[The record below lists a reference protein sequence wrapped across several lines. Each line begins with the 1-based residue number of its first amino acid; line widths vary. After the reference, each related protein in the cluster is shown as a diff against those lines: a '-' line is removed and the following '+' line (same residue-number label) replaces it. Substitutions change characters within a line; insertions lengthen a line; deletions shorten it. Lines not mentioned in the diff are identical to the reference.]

1 MALENLARPLVNRK
15 TNGDPWVHFGAF
27 LETREKM
34 EGQHPAD
41 TEVRKGPPAAQPWSC
56 GKNGASPGQKS
67 HEEASNG
74 LSSEIQCCHFTKV
87 QFKEGSRPRDVC
99 TQLHYLCRQWLQ
111 PEKHTK
117 AQMLD
122 LVLLQQFL
130 AVLPPEMAKWVREC
144 GAETSSQAV
153 SLAEGFFLT
162 QEEENMQEEL
172 QKCTEAVT
180 EYPKNRKNSFKCS
193 QELLFMETLHK
204 DQTQDTTPESR
215 KLSLEFLESPL
226 SDEVEGLAEPLLQD
240 VVSFEEVAVY
250 FSKEEWSQLDADQ
263 RELHREVMLENSRNL
278 AYLGCNREDNKN
290 CKEERQAIHSKGRKR
305 KFVDQMKPK
314 SDETKQSQS
323 GVKKGLPQKCTE
335 AVTEYPKNRKNSFKC
350 SQELLF
356 METLH
361 KDQTQD
367 TTPESRKLSLE
378 FLESPLSD
386 EVEGLAEPLLQ
397 DVVSFE
403 EVAVY
408 FSKEE
413 WSQLD
418 ANQRELHREV
428 MLENSRN
435 LAYLGCNREDNKNCK
450 EERQAI
456 HSKGRKRKFVDQM
469 KPKSDETKQSQSG
482 VKKGLPQVSWLP
494 NHTVINKRE
503 RPYKSMECTKRFNI
517 SDNLFSHENT
527 HSEGKRFTCME
538 CGKSF
543 NRSSHLNSHQRIH
556 KGERTYKCMECG
568 KTFTCNSNLYYHKK
582 IHAGE
587 KPYKCMDCGKAFY
600 LSSHLNSHKR
610 IHKREQAYKCMECG
624 KTFCYSESLI
634 IHQRIHT
641 GERPY
646 KCMECGKG
654 FTLSKH
660 LKSHKR
666 IHTGERPYKCMECGK
681 TFTCSSSLNSHKR
694 IHTGER
700 PYKCSECG
708 KTFNRSGNL
717 DTHKRIH
724 TGERP
729 YKCMECGKSF
739 TCSGH
744 LHRHKRSHT
753 RYKSNKGLQCGEGFL
768 KTNGDPWVHF
778 GAFLETREKMEGQ
791 HPADTE
797 VRKGPPAAQPWSCG
811 KNGAS
816 PGQKSHE
823 EASNTSGVQ
832 CCHFIKVQFQE
843 GSRPRDV
850 CTQLHYLC
858 RQWLQPE
865 KHTKAQMLD
874 LVLLEQFLAVLP
886 PEMAKWV
893 RECGAETSSQAVSLA
908 EGFLLTQEEEN
919 MQEELQK
926 CTEAVTEYPKNR
938 KNSFKCSQELLFM
951 ETLHKDQTQDT
962 TPESRKLSLEFL
974 ESPLSDEVEGLAEP
988 LLQDVV
994 SFEEVAVYFSKEE
1007 WSQLDADQRELHREV
1022 MLENSRNLAY
1032 LGCNREDNKNCKE
1045 ERQAIHSKGRKRKFV
1060 DQMKPKSDETKQ
1072 SQSGVKKGLPQV
1084 SWLPNHTVINKR
1096 ERPYKSME
1104 CTKRFNIS
1112 DNLFSHEN
1120 THSEGKRFTCMECG
1134 KSFNRSSHLN
1144 SHQRIHK
1151 GERTY
1156 KCIECG
1162 KSFCYSESLIIHQR
1176 IHTGERPYK
1185 CIECGK
1191 TFTCS
1196 SNLYYHKKIH
1206 AGEKPYK
1213 CMDCGKAFYLSS
1225 HLNSHKRIH
1234 KREQAYKCM
1243 ECGKTF
1249 CYSESLIIHQ
1259 RIHTGERPYKCM
1271 ECGKGFTLSK
1281 HLKSHKRIHTG
1292 ERPYKC
1298 SECGKTFTC
1307 TSSLNSHKRIHT
1319 GERPY
1324 KCSECGKTFTRSG
1337 NLDTH
1342 KRIHIGERPF
1352 NCMECGKTFTAMS
1365 RLNSHKRIHK
1375 REQTYKCIE
1384 CGKSFCYSESLIIHQ
1399 RIHTGERPYEC
1410 IECGKTFTAMSR
1422 LNSHKRIHKRE
1433 QTYKCIEC
1441 GKSFCYSESLIIHQR
1456 IHTGER
1462 PYECIECGKTFTA
1475 MSRLNSHKRI
1485 HKREQTYKCIECGKS
1500 FCYSESLIIHQR
1512 IHTGERPYECIE
1524 CGKTFS
1530 AMSRL
1535 NSHKRIHKR
1544 EQTYKCIE
1552 CGKTFCYSES
1562 LIIHQ
1567 RIHTGER
1574 PYKCMECGKGFTC
1587 NNNLYHHKKIH
1598 AGEKPYK
1605 CSECGKSFTCS
1616 SHLHRHKRSHTGER
1630 PYKCTECGKTFTCS
1644 GNLDSH
1650 KRSHTGERPYKCM
1663 ECGKSFTCSSH
1674 LHRHKRSHTG
1684 ERPYKCMEC
1693 GKSFT
1698 YSSHLHRHKRIHT
1711 RYKSNKGL
1719 QCGEGFL

>member
-67 HEEASNG
+67 HEEASNTSG
-74 LSSEIQCCHFTKV
+74 VQCCHFTKV
-87 QFKEGSRPRDVC
+87 QFQEGSRPRDVC

-122 LVLLQQFL
+122 LVLLEQFL

-153 SLAEGFFLT
+153 SLAEGFLLT

-172 QKCTEAVT
+172 
-180 EYPKNRKNSFKCS
+180 
-193 QELLFMETLHK
+193 
-204 DQTQDTTPESR
+204 
-215 KLSLEFLESPL
+215 
-226 SDEVEGLAEPLLQD
+226 
-240 VVSFEEVAVY
+240 
-250 FSKEEWSQLDADQ
+250 
-263 RELHREVMLENSRNL
+263 
-278 AYLGCNREDNKN
+278 
-290 CKEERQAIHSKGRKR
+290 
-305 KFVDQMKPK
+305 
-314 SDETKQSQS
+314 
-323 GVKKGLPQKCTE
+323 QKCTE

-768 KTNGDPWVHF
+768 
-778 GAFLETREKMEGQ
+778 
-791 HPADTE
+791 
-797 VRKGPPAAQPWSCG
+797 
-811 KNGAS
+811 
-816 PGQKSHE
+816 
-823 EASNTSGVQ
+823 
-832 CCHFIKVQFQE
+832 
-843 GSRPRDV
+843 
-850 CTQLHYLC
+850 
-858 RQWLQPE
+858 
-865 KHTKAQMLD
+865 
-874 LVLLEQFLAVLP
+874 
-886 PEMAKWV
+886 
-893 RECGAETSSQAVSLA
+893 
-908 EGFLLTQEEEN
+908 
-919 MQEELQK
+919 
-926 CTEAVTEYPKNR
+926 
-938 KNSFKCSQELLFM
+938 
-951 ETLHKDQTQDT
+951 
-962 TPESRKLSLEFL
+962 
-974 ESPLSDEVEGLAEP
+974 
-988 LLQDVV
+988 
-994 SFEEVAVYFSKEE
+994 
-1007 WSQLDADQRELHREV
+1007 
-1022 MLENSRNLAY
+1022 
-1032 LGCNREDNKNCKE
+1032 
-1045 ERQAIHSKGRKRKFV
+1045 
-1060 DQMKPKSDETKQ
+1060 
-1072 SQSGVKKGLPQV
+1072 
-1084 SWLPNHTVINKR
+1084 
-1096 ERPYKSME
+1096 
-1104 CTKRFNIS
+1104 
-1112 DNLFSHEN
+1112 
-1120 THSEGKRFTCMECG
+1120 
-1134 KSFNRSSHLN
+1134 
-1144 SHQRIHK
+1144 
-1151 GERTY
+1151 
-1156 KCIECG
+1156 
-1162 KSFCYSESLIIHQR
+1162 
-1176 IHTGERPYK
+1176 
-1185 CIECGK
+1185 
-1191 TFTCS
+1191 
-1196 SNLYYHKKIH
+1196 
-1206 AGEKPYK
+1206 
-1213 CMDCGKAFYLSS
+1213 
-1225 HLNSHKRIH
+1225 
-1234 KREQAYKCM
+1234 
-1243 ECGKTF
+1243 
-1249 CYSESLIIHQ
+1249 
-1259 RIHTGERPYKCM
+1259 
-1271 ECGKGFTLSK
+1271 
-1281 HLKSHKRIHTG
+1281 
-1292 ERPYKC
+1292 
-1298 SECGKTFTC
+1298 
-1307 TSSLNSHKRIHT
+1307 
-1319 GERPY
+1319 
-1324 KCSECGKTFTRSG
+1324 
-1337 NLDTH
+1337 
-1342 KRIHIGERPF
+1342 
-1352 NCMECGKTFTAMS
+1352 
-1365 RLNSHKRIHK
+1365 
-1375 REQTYKCIE
+1375 
-1384 CGKSFCYSESLIIHQ
+1384 
-1399 RIHTGERPYEC
+1399 
-1410 IECGKTFTAMSR
+1410 
-1422 LNSHKRIHKRE
+1422 
-1433 QTYKCIEC
+1433 
-1441 GKSFCYSESLIIHQR
+1441 
-1456 IHTGER
+1456 
-1462 PYECIECGKTFTA
+1462 
-1475 MSRLNSHKRI
+1475 
-1485 HKREQTYKCIECGKS
+1485 
-1500 FCYSESLIIHQR
+1500 
-1512 IHTGERPYECIE
+1512 
-1524 CGKTFS
+1524 
-1530 AMSRL
+1530 
-1535 NSHKRIHKR
+1535 
-1544 EQTYKCIE
+1544 
-1552 CGKTFCYSES
+1552 
-1562 LIIHQ
+1562 
-1567 RIHTGER
+1567 
-1574 PYKCMECGKGFTC
+1574 
-1587 NNNLYHHKKIH
+1587 
-1598 AGEKPYK
+1598 
-1605 CSECGKSFTCS
+1605 
-1616 SHLHRHKRSHTGER
+1616 
-1630 PYKCTECGKTFTCS
+1630 
-1644 GNLDSH
+1644 
-1650 KRSHTGERPYKCM
+1650 
-1663 ECGKSFTCSSH
+1663 
-1674 LHRHKRSHTG
+1674 
-1684 ERPYKCMEC
+1684 
-1693 GKSFT
+1693 
-1698 YSSHLHRHKRIHT
+1698 
-1711 RYKSNKGL
+1711 
-1719 QCGEGFL
+1719 